1 MKKVLLVEDNRD
13 SADLIHDLLSDSY
26 AVTSF
31 ENGPAPLSYL
41 EEHDIPL
48 PDIFLLDI
56 SLPGMDGIELLKTI
70 RETDRFEKIPSI
82 SVTAHALVGDE
93 LRFLEAGFNGY
104 VSKPIVNKELLL
116 AEIERLAIS

>member
-1 MKKVLLVEDNRD
+1 
-13 SADLIHDLLSDSY
+13 
-26 AVTSF
+26 
-31 ENGPAPLSYL
+31 
-41 EEHDIPL
+41 
-48 PDIFLLDI
+48 
-56 SLPGMDGIELLKTI
+56 MDGIELLKTI

-82 SVTAHALVGDE
+82 AVTAHALVGDE